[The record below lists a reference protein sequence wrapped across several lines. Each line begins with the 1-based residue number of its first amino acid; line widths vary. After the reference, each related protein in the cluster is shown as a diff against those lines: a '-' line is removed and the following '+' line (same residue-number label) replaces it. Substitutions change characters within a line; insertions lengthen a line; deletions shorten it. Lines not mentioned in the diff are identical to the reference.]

1 VDIFLGVSLELAKT
15 NQVFST
21 NLVCFA
27 TQLPN
32 QRKRRSQHAQNN
44 HRHDDDADDGE
55 HFVTRPIGLHLG
67 YDSNAPMNASNTRN
81 SPTRLLI
88 RCGSLVLPNV
98 ITRDQCIFVQDGVIE
113 EIASH
118 LDAPADTQIV
128 DASDKI
134 VLPGFIDTH
143 VHGAMGAD
151 TMDAT
156 PEALHTMARFYA
168 QHGVTGFL
176 PTTMTAPR
184 EEIDAAVEN
193 VARYRAAQVRLGA
206 EETREVLAEV
216 LGVHIEGPYVNPRQC
231 GAQPPQF
238 MRPAD
243 PAEYGTWFATGVVK
257 VITLAPEMG
266 EANLKLIEYAISQNC
281 AVAVGHTDATYDQT
295 QRAFALGANQATHTF
310 NAMRPLRQREPGVVG
325 AVLNNSAAFAQLIAD
340 NWHVHPA
347 TMNVLYK
354 CKGAEKIA
362 VITDAM
368 EATGLGEGEF
378 KLGAHAVFVRN
389 GKARLKDGTLAGSLT
404 TMDVCLR
411 NIIAATGCS
420 LVEASRMCSHTPAL
434 SIGMGHRK
442 GLVAKGYDA
451 DLVIVD
457 AALSVIRTIVCGWT
471 PDP

>member
-1 VDIFLGVSLELAKT
+1 
-15 NQVFST
+15 
-21 NLVCFA
+21 
-27 TQLPN
+27 
-32 QRKRRSQHAQNN
+32 
-44 HRHDDDADDGE
+44 
-55 HFVTRPIGLHLG
+55 
-67 YDSNAPMNASNTRN
+67 MNASNTRN
-81 SPTRLLI
+81 HTTDPVRLLI

-98 ITRDQCIFVQDGVIE
+98 VAHDQCILVQEGVIE

-118 LDAPADTQIV
+118 IDAPADAQIV
-128 DASDKI
+128 DASDGI
-134 VLPGFIDTH
+134 VMPGFIDTH

-176 PTTMTAPR
+176 PTTMTATR

-193 VARYRAAQVRLGA
+193 VARYQTSQVS
-206 EETREVLAEV
+206 ETREVFAAT

-243 PAEYGTWFATGVVK
+243 PAEYGKWFATGAVK
-257 VITLAPEMG
+257 LITLAPEMG
-266 EANLKLIEYAISQNC
+266 EANLKLIEYAINQNC

-325 AVLNNSAAFAQLIAD
+325 AVLNNQAIFAQLICD

-347 TMNVLYK
+347 TMNVLYQ
-354 CKGAEKIA
+354 CKGADKIA

-368 EATGLGEGEF
+368 EATGLGDGEF
-378 KLGAHAVFVRN
+378 RLGAHRVLVRN
-389 GKARLKDGTLAGSLT
+389 GKAKLKDGTLAGSLT

-420 LVEASRMCSHTPAL
+420 LVEASRMCSHTPAQ
-434 SIGMGHRK
+434 SIGMGQRK
-442 GLVAKGYDA
+442 GLAAKGYDA
-451 DLVIVD
+451 DLVILDSQLNVT
-457 AALSVIRTIVCGWT
+457 RTIVCGLT

>member
-1 VDIFLGVSLELAKT
+1 MNDT
-15 NQVFST
+15 HP
-21 NLVCFA
+21 
-27 TQLPN
+27 PN
-32 QRKRRSQHAQNN
+32 SSA
-44 HRHDDDADDGE
+44 
-55 HFVTRPIGLHLG
+55 
-67 YDSNAPMNASNTRN
+67 
-81 SPTRLLI
+81 RLLI
-88 RCGSLVLPNV
+88 RCGQLVLPTAIAHN
-98 ITRDQCIFVQDGVIE
+98 QCVFIQAGVIQ
-113 EIASH
+113 EIAAH
-118 LDAPADTQIV
+118 FDAPADTKIV
-128 DASDKI
+128 DASNKI

-156 PEALHTMARFYA
+156 PEALRTMARFYA

-176 PTTMTAPR
+176 PTTMTATR
-184 EEIDAAVEN
+184 EEIDLAVEN
-193 VARYRAAQVRLGA
+193 VAKAQAWHVSKPPEG
-206 EETREVLAEV
+206 LAQI

-243 PAEYGTWFATGVVK
+243 PDEYRQWFATGAVRL
-257 VITLAPEMG
+257 ITLAPEMG
-266 EANLKLIEYAISQNC
+266 EANLKLIEYAITQNC

-295 QRAFALGANQATHTF
+295 QRAFTLGANQATHTF

-325 AVLNNSAAFAQLIAD
+325 GVLNNPAVFAQLIAD

-354 CKGAEKIA
+354 CKGADKIA

-368 EATGLGEGEF
+368 EATGLGDGEF

-389 GKARLKDGTLAGSLT
+389 GKAKLKDGTLAGSLS
-404 TMDVCLR
+404 TMDVCLQ
-411 NIIAATGCS
+411 NVMAATGCS

-434 SIGMGHRK
+434 SIGLGQRK
-442 GLVAKGYDA
+442 GRVAQGYDA
-451 DLVIVD
+451 DLTILDADLNVIQ
-457 AALSVIRTIVCGWT
+457 TIVSGLT